1 MLSINTI
8 VVPQGAE
15 YQAVCRGLAKAKVKN
30 SLQDSSQNSIQVI
43 AIPLGVKQM
52 TQVLADH
59 SAVISNS
66 TNVLIM
72 GLCGSLSN
80 AYGVGDSVV
89 VKSCVDLDHHF
100 VDLDAELT
108 AAIQRKLSKS
118 SIEIS
123 EIDLVTALT
132 SDRIIT
138 QAATKGIL
146 AQEYAASIVEMEG
159 SSYVRALTSQGK
171 SVAMVRV
178 VSDDLRGNL
187 PDLNQAINSQ
197 GHLQTFPLAIAL
209 LKQPIAAIRLIRG
222 SLTGLK
228 ALEEITAKLF

>member
-15 YQAVCRGLAKAKVKN
+15 YQAVCRGLAKTKVK
-30 SLQDSSQNSIQVI
+30 DRIQVI

-52 TQVLADH
+52 SQVLVDYGAI
-59 SAVISNS
+59 ISNS

-80 AYGVGDSVV
+80 AYAVGDSVV
-89 VKSCVDLDHHF
+89 VKSCIDLEHHLI
-100 VDLDAELT
+100 DLDAELT

-118 SIEIS
+118 SIEV
-123 EIDLVTALT
+123 DLVAALT

-138 QAATKGIL
+138 QAEAKGIL
-146 AQEYAASIVEMEG
+146 AQEYAASILEMEG
-159 SSYVRALTSQGK
+159 FSYVRALTNQGK

-178 VSDDLRGNL
+178 VSDDLRGDIPN
-187 PDLNQAINSQ
+187 LNQAINSQ
-197 GHLQTFPLAIAL
+197 GDLQTLPLAIAL
-209 LKQPIAAIRLIRG
+209 IKQPIAGIRLIRG

-228 ALEEITAKLF
+228 ALEEITAQLF

>member
-15 YQAVCRGLAKAKVKN
+15 YQAVCRGLTKTKVK
-30 SLQDSSQNSIQVI
+30 DRIQVI

-52 TQVLADH
+52 SQVLVDYGAI
-59 SAVISNS
+59 ISNS

-80 AYGVGDSVV
+80 AYAVGDSVV
-89 VKSCVDLDHHF
+89 VKSCIDLEHHL

-108 AAIQRKLSKS
+108 DAIQRKLSKS
-118 SIEIS
+118 SIEI
-123 EIDLVTALT
+123 DLVAALT

-138 QAATKGIL
+138 QAEAKGIL

-159 SSYVRALTSQGK
+159 SNYVRALTNQGK

-178 VSDDLRGNL
+178 VSDDLRGDIPN
-187 PDLNQAINSQ
+187 LNQAINSQ
-197 GHLQTFPLAIAL
+197 GNLQILPLAIAL
-209 LKQPIAAIRLIRG
+209 IKQPLAAIRLIRG

-228 ALEEITAKLF
+228 ALEEITAQLF

>member
-15 YQAVCRGLAKAKVKN
+15 YQAVCRGLVKAKVNNNIKH
-30 SLQDSSQNSIQVI
+30 SIQVI

-52 TQVLADH
+52 SQVLTDYDAI
-59 SAVISNS
+59 ISKS

-72 GLCGSLSN
+72 GLCGSLSD
-80 AYGVGDSVV
+80 AYAVGDSVV
-89 VKSCVDLDHHF
+89 VKSCVDLDHHCI
-100 VDLDAELT
+100 DLDAELT
-108 AAIQRKLSKS
+108 AVIQRKLSKS
-118 SIEIS
+118 SI

-159 SSYVRALTSQGK
+159 SSYVRVLTSQGI

-178 VSDDLRGNL
+178 VSDDLRGDI

-197 GHLQTFPLAIAL
+197 GDLQTFSLAIAL
-209 LKQPIAAIRLIRG
+209 IKQPIAAIRLIRG

-228 ALEEITAKLF
+228 ALEEITAQLF

>member
-15 YQAVCRGLAKAKVKN
+15 YQAVCRGLAKAKVKHR
-30 SLQDSSQNSIQVI
+30 IQVI
-43 AIPLGVKQM
+43 AIPLGVEQM
-52 TQVLADH
+52 SQVLVDYGAI
-59 SAVISNS
+59 ISNS

-80 AYGVGDSVV
+80 AYAVGDSILIE
-89 VKSCVDLDHHF
+89 SCVDLDHHLI
-100 VDLDAELT
+100 DLDAELT
-108 AAIQRKLSKS
+108 ASIQRKLSKS
-118 SIEIS
+118 SM
-123 EIDLVTALT
+123 EIDLVAALT

-138 QAATKGIL
+138 QAKAKEIL

-159 SSYVRALTSQGK
+159 SSYVRALTNQGK

-178 VSDDLRGNL
+178 VSDDLRGNI
-187 PDLNQAINSQ
+187 PNLNQAINSQ
-197 GHLQTFPLAIAL
+197 GNLQTLPLAIAL
-209 LKQPIAAIRLIRG
+209 IKQPIAAIRLIRG

-228 ALEEITAKLF
+228 TLEEITAQLF